1 MDCTTLIKKHFT
13 LWYQR
18 VLIIQRELA
27 KAEEAHVEY
36 VFVAD
41 KAQVQVGFDKLQP
54 LVRGDVARLQVIA
67 CGSTA
72 CSQTQESFGSR

>member
-1 MDCTTLIKKHFT
+1 MNCTTLIK
-13 LWYQR
+13 LG
-18 VLIIQRELA
+18 
-27 KAEEAHVEY
+27 KAEEAHVED

-67 CGSTA
+67 CSTA
-72 CSQTQESFGSR
+72 